1 MDASKNNEGYE
12 VLELFGIKLKV
23 KNPRI
28 AKILTMDAKEVL
40 TEDIR
45 VLRKK
50 LAEPDREESG
60 FEEIPS
66 ISEIESHSVY
76 RKVINSIGKRLEFDV
91 NLGDLWRSTTGMTII
106 VKAIKDGLNFNQ
118 ARKYVSEL
126 ATQQSRIRNENAGL
140 FIVGDNISC
149 DILKA
154 AIRSQNLYHLMRVI
168 SYENFNQILQLKEG
182 GYLNHK
188 GVVTLMVP
196 LDNIDVGELINV
208 IKAAAAPAK
217 LEKYFAKR
225 K

>member
-1 MDASKNNEGYE
+1 MDASKNDGGYE
-12 VLELFGIKLKV
+12 ILELFGIKLKV

-28 AKILTMDAKEVL
+28 AEILTMDAKEVL

-50 LAEPDREESG
+50 LAELDRKES
-60 FEEIPS
+60 EVEKIPS
-66 ISEIESHSVY
+66 ISEIESYSDY
-76 RKVINSIGKRLEFDV
+76 QRAIDAIGKRLEFDV
-91 NLGDLWRSTTGMTII
+91 DLGNLWRSATGIIII

-126 ATQQSRIRNENAGL
+126 ATQQSRISNENAGL

-168 SYENFNQILQLKEG
+168 SYENFNQILRLKEA

-217 LEKYFAKR
+217 LERYFAKS